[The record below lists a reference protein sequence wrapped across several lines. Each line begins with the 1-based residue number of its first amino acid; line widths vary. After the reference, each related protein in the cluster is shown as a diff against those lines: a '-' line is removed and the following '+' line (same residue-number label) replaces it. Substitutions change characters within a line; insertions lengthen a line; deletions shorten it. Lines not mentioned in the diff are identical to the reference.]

1 MDSENIKEKKEP
13 LKSPS
18 VSKNKNDDRVQEL
31 MKKYKN
37 FNLSKVEAIALS
49 QTPYELIYPPTEKI
63 PVIIVDNFPKLGKLN
78 SLRFIEWVQNNQG
91 GVISLPTGK
100 TPEHFIKWVQYYL
113 QNWTKKDVAQDLE
126 QSGIDLSIKPDM
138 KSLYFVQIDEF
149 YPMSPLQHNSFY
161 YYVNKYYLKGFGLD
175 PAKAML
181 LDCSEIGSLPE
192 QNVLE
197 LFKNKNVDLSLRYR
211 KPKNYLEK
219 LQQTAISLADQ
230 YCSEY
235 EEKIRSLGGIGFF
248 LGGIGPDG
256 HIGFNVRGSD
266 HFSTTRLTPTNYET
280 EAAAASDLGGIE
292 ISRGRLVITIGLN
305 TITFNPNATA
315 IIIAAGEAKSGI
327 VAESIQTAASN
338 IYPASVLQHLPRAR
352 FYLTR
357 GAAACLDERAL
368 VDLENM
374 KELSDERAY
383 RAVMNVSFN
392 TNKTID
398 SLSEKDFHGDRFGQ
412 IFLKKITQPWHEY
425 KEKTI
430 NHIRTSITEGL
441 KGLEN
446 KTFLHTAPHHDDI
459 ELGYL
464 SYIQDQILTP
474 TNKHYFAYLT
484 SGFNA
489 VTNLYVCKLLQ
500 TMLTYLEEGKFNH
513 LLETDY
519 FEANNN
525 IAKNTETIMYLDGV
539 ARKRIIT
546 MEDAQSR
553 RMLRNAMIV
562 LEDDNIENIKE
573 RTQELIN
580 YFETQ
585 YPGKKDLPYIQKFKG
600 MIREWEADVH
610 WAYFGF
616 NNCSVKHLRLG
627 FYKGDIFTEEPTIER
642 DVKPLLKLF
651 HEIKPDVVT
660 LALDPEGSGPDT
672 HYKCLQAISHALQ
685 IYETETG
692 RKDIK
697 VIGYR
702 NIWFKFHPCEG
713 NLFVPV
719 SISRLVA
726 LEDAF
731 LNSFVS
737 QKDASFPSYA
747 FDGPFSG
754 LARKIQ
760 STEHIMIKDLLGDNF
775 FHQNEDPRLRA
786 SHGMI
791 FMKMLSTKE
800 LYEISREL
808 KKTTEEL

>member
-1 MDSENIKEKKEP
+1 MDSENIKEKKEAS
-13 LKSPS
+13 KSILGQK
-18 VSKNKNDDRVQEL
+18 SKNEDLISDL
-31 MKKYKN
+31 MKKYKRY
-37 FNLSKVEAIALS
+37 NLSRVEAIALS
-49 QTPYELIYPPTEKI
+49 QTPYDLIYTPTEKI

-78 SLRFIEWVQNNQG
+78 ALRFLEWVQENKG

-113 QNWTKKDVAQDLE
+113 QNWTKKEVISDLE
-126 QSGIDLSIKPDM
+126 KSGIDPAIKPDM
-138 KSLYFVQIDEF
+138 KSLHFVQIDEF

-161 YYVNKYYLKGFGLD
+161 YYVNKFYLKGFGLD

-181 LDCSEIGSLPE
+181 LDCSEIGSLPDH
-192 QNVLE
+192 NVLE
-197 LFKNKNVDLSLRYR
+197 LFKNRIVDLSLRYR

-219 LQQTAISLADQ
+219 LQQIAISRADQ
-230 YCSEY
+230 FCTEY
-235 EEKIRSLGGIGFF
+235 EDKIRSLGGIGFF

-280 EAAAASDLGGIE
+280 EAAAATDLGGIE

-327 VAESIQTAASN
+327 VAESIQSETSN
-338 IYPASVLQHLPRAR
+338 IYPASVLQNLPRAR
-352 FYLTR
+352 FYLTH

-368 VDLENM
+368 VDFKNM
-374 KELSDERAY
+374 KELSDERIY
-383 RAVMNVSFN
+383 RIIMNIAFN
-392 TNKTID
+392 TNKTIE
-398 SLSEKDFHGDRFGQ
+398 SLTEKDFINDSFGKT
-412 IFLKKITQPWHEY
+412 FLKKIDKPWQDY
-425 KEKTI
+425 TKKTVD
-430 NHIRTSITEGL
+430 HIKNSIY
-441 KGLEN
+441 KGLQAQEN
-446 KTFLHTAPHHDDI
+446 KTYLHTAPHHDDI

-464 SYIQDQILTP
+464 SYIQDQTFTP
-474 TNKHYFAYLT
+474 SNKHFFAYLT
-484 SGFNA
+484 SGFTA
-489 VTNLYVCKLLQ
+489 VTNSYVCKLLQ
-500 TMLTYLEEGKFNH
+500 TMLTYLEEGKFNK
-513 LLETDY
+513 LLGTDY
-519 FEANNN
+519 FDAHND
-525 IAKNTETIMYLDGV
+525 IARNTETIMFLDGV
-539 ARKRIIT
+539 SRKRIIT
-546 MEDAQSR
+546 MEEAQSR

-573 RTQELIN
+573 RIEELIN

-610 WAYFGF
+610 WSYFGF
-616 NNCSVKHLRLG
+616 NNSSVKHLRLG
-627 FYKGDIFTEEPTIER
+627 FYKGEIFTEEPTVDR
-642 DVKPLLKLF
+642 DVKPLLKLL

-685 IYETETG
+685 IYEAETG
-692 RKDIK
+692 RKDIE

-702 NIWFKFHPCEG
+702 NIWFKFHPCES

-719 SISRLVA
+719 SIARLVA

-760 STEHIMIKDLLGDNF
+760 STEHIMIKDLLGDDF

-791 FMKMLSTKE
+791 FLKKLTTKE
-800 LYEISREL
+800 LFDISREL